1 MPNLIKAMFIN
12 PRKQTHCIVHV
23 FTHLYLEKSRF
34 PKIPHFDL
42 FHFFLSGFSV
52 FILLKYRIICT
63 TEYD

>member
-1 MPNLIKAMFIN
+1 MPNLINAMFIN

-42 FHFFLSGFSV
+42 FHLFFVWFQCFYIAEV
-52 FILLKYRIICT
+52 
-63 TEYD
+63 